1 MADEKK
7 DANEL
12 TDDELKP
19 KGKKGLNGMVIIVM
33 SLVLI
38 GGGVGAGLLFGKKAR
53 PAATNETKKTE
64 KVVIVAISD
73 IYVNIAE
80 TKATRVL
87 KITPVLMLSAE
98 KLVPEIEARRPLIRD
113 LISEAACRMTIDEL
127 DGQNGRGILKREI
140 KNKINILLRG
150 QLAGAVQDVY
160 FSDFLIQ

>member
-1 MADEKK
+1 MAEEK
-7 DANEL
+7 DGTQQL

-19 KGKKGLNGMVIIVM
+19 KGKKGLNGIVIVVM

-38 GGGVGAGLLFGKKAR
+38 GAGIGAGLLFGKKAR
-53 PAATNETKKTE
+53 PAAPENKFSDQ
-64 KVVIVAISD
+64 VVIVAISD

-87 KITPVLMLSAE
+87 KVTPVLVLSDE
-98 KLVPEIEARRPLIRD
+98 KLIAAIEARKPLIRD

>member
-1 MADEKK
+1 MADDKE
-7 DANEL
+7 DTQQL

-19 KGKKGLNGMVIIVM
+19 KGKKGLSGIVIIVM

-53 PAATNETKKTE
+53 PATTENKTPA

-87 KITPVLMLSAE
+87 KVTPVLVLSDE
-98 KLVPEIEARRPLIRD
+98 KLVTEIEARRPIIRD

>member
-1 MADEKK
+1 MADEKEN
-7 DANEL
+7 AQEL

-19 KGKKGLNGMVIIVM
+19 KGKKGLNGIVIIVM

-53 PAATNETKKTE
+53 PANEASKVPE
-64 KVVIVAISD
+64 KIVIVAISD
-73 IYVNIAE
+73 IYVNIAG
-80 TKATRVL
+80 TKATRIL

-98 KLVPEIEARRPLIRD
+98 KLIPEIEARRPLIRD

>member
-1 MADEKK
+1 MADEK
-7 DANEL
+7 ESTQQL
-12 TDDELKP
+12 TDEELKG
-19 KGKKGLNGMVIIVM
+19 KGKKGLSGMLIVVM

-38 GGGVGAGLLFGKKAR
+38 GGGVGAGLMFGKKAR
-53 PAATNETKKTE
+53 PPAEEPKAPE
-64 KVVIVAISD
+64 KVVIASIND

-80 TKATRVL
+80 TKATRIL
-87 KITPVLMLSAE
+87 KITPVLVLSND
-98 KLVPEIEARRPLIRD
+98 KLMPEIEARRPLIRD